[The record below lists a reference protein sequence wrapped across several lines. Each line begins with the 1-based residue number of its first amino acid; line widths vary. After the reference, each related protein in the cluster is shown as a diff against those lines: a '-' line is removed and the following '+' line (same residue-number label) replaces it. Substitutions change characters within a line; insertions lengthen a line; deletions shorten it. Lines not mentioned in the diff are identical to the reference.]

1 MFIFLF
7 ICPSE
12 GRVSG
17 PCVAARGWI
26 AADSQI
32 PDGAGRNN
40 REKH

>member
-7 ICPSE
+7 ACPSE
-12 GRVSG
+12 GRVCV
-17 PCVAARGWI
+17 PCAAARGWI